1 METSGSGKPRCVK
14 CTLHSCIKSARARG
28 RFHAPDSPRREEQL
42 VRQCWLANLQR
53 EDFDPGT
60 SSRVCSVHFVDGR
73 PTEDNPY
80 PTLRLGTLDVPY
92 KGRRRVT
99 HTAPSQ
105 LWPGAPSTG
114 SSPQHHVADEPNDDY
129 SAAFADDDMN
139 DSLPAKNQLGPGIV
153 TYERAF
159 RANKKTLVPTKCL
172 SCGCSCKGTRKM
184 DKGVQAPPEDQDY
197 TWSRSYSDSSELES
211 DDVVFTSDVPEC
223 IVL

>member
-1 METSGSGKPRCVK
+1 M
-14 CTLHSCIKSARARG
+14 
-28 RFHAPDSPRREEQL
+28 
-42 VRQCWLANLQR
+42 
-53 EDFDPGT
+53 
-60 SSRVCSVHFVDGR
+60 VCSVHFVDGR

-159 RANKKTLVPTKCL
+159 RPSIGVELAYHNPQPGGGG
-172 SCGCSCKGTRKM
+172 CGSVRIGLGGSSATTGKPLTG
-184 DKGVQAPPEDQDY
+184 DY
-197 TWSRSYSDSSELES
+197 H
-211 DDVVFTSDVPEC
+211 
-223 IVL
+223 IG

>member
-1 METSGSGKPRCVK
+1 M
-14 CTLHSCIKSARARG
+14 
-28 RFHAPDSPRREEQL
+28 HAPQLHQECPCPRPFSMHRIPQGEKNKL

-159 RANKKTLVPTKCL
+159 RENCLRFFLAPAPAIGIVESPKKLQKDVKKT
-172 SCGCSCKGTRKM
+172 
-184 DKGVQAPPEDQDY
+184 DN
-197 TWSRSYSDSSELES
+197 TWQTSRERDTNNEADEAARAG
-211 DDVVFTSDVPEC
+211 
-223 IVL
+223 